1 MRAACGPCSALR
13 LARSPAAARGARRAL
28 GSAAALRL
36 HRRPLPRGN
45 ALVSHSGLEPRT
57 SRRQTGLLLT
67 RSSLALDRTP
77 GWEAGR
83 LNQLTD
89 WAVSDQTNRPV
100 ICEYKADG
108 AWLWRKWRGTVLSIT
123 LVPVLVSMGFGVAID
138 LAARFGCDAT
148 WPLLAVPPPEE
159 ELIQSLNG
167 EPRALTLTL
176 TLTLS
181 LTDVGLSIPTRS
193 TPAPAQ

>member
-1 MRAACGPCSALR
+1 MLSSELERALAAGRDAMRRVCAACWACGGALR
-13 LARSPAAARGARRAL
+13 LAGKAPAATHHGLGAL
-28 GSAAALRL
+28 GSADALRL
-36 HRRPLPRGN
+36 HRRPLPRGH
-45 ALVSHSGLEPRT
+45 ALVRHSWLEPRT
-57 SRRQTGLLLT
+57 GRVQTDLLLA
-67 RSSLALDRTP
+67 RFESPAFGRTP

-89 WAVSDQTNRPV
+89 WAVADQTNRPV

-148 WPLLAVPPPEE
+148 WPLLLMTED
-159 ELIQSLNG
+159 G
-167 EPRALTLTL
+167 
-176 TLTLS
+176 
-181 LTDVGLSIPTRS
+181 
-193 TPAPAQ
+193 

>member
-1 MRAACGPCSALR
+1 M
-13 LARSPAAARGARRAL
+13 
-28 GSAAALRL
+28 
-36 HRRPLPRGN
+36 
-45 ALVSHSGLEPRT
+45 
-57 SRRQTGLLLT
+57 
-67 RSSLALDRTP
+67 
-77 GWEAGR
+77 
-83 LNQLTD
+83 
-89 WAVSDQTNRPV
+89 SDQTNRPV

-167 EPRALTLTL
+167 INTLWEYQ
-176 TLTLS
+176 LTLS
-181 LTDVGLSIPTRS
+181 TFILTFFTQVRVRVRVRVKARVRVRDHPLDLHPHPLHAASLRLLAGRLLHHARHPGNGLGLGLALALALALR
-193 TPAPAQ
+193 